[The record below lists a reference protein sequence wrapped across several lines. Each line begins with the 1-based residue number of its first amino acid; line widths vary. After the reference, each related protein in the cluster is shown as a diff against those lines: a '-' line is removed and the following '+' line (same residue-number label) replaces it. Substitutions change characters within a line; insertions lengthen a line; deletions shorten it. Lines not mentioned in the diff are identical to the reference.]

1 MWSVIS
7 PRFPLYATEWGS
19 NELDDEVNLT
29 KMATDFLRLY
39 EHYFASPRDLR
50 RSVLHPLRPETAKTI
65 LRIIQLRLAD
75 PDHNPPLQVFTY
87 GGSVLYGSESYKH
100 DWWLPNATLDPTKQ
114 RSDLRFWKFP
124 WPRRLEDMWNNV
136 IFGGRNV
143 VRVHNFGASG
153 ISTEIGVLAL
163 MYRLFGTA
171 GVLPDVIIHAF
182 GNNDMLQYLD
192 DETVYTQHIQF
203 VEAARQLR
211 CDQAAAAGS
220 DDDDANDSGL
230 PVVVFFDDHV
240 GIDDRNFQKHRL
252 SLRYLRSVAQI
263 STWYDLLAISFPSS
277 FRHVHYAEADRTR
290 LGVTPLVHPWMLY
303 HSGTAPWLLTYGLLS
318 GLVDHCRNEEG
329 GPLHPDRPSDLSR
342 SHIPALEDDVHR
354 PIDVDKL
361 WMNRTLADKDRCVS
375 SNSSSSASSP
385 CISESWVAN
394 RIGGIN
400 TQKDLRVKLRE
411 MKMTNNVG
419 WDANGRSAGS
429 ARIGWVTTTVN
440 ATFTITVRSDQSPT
454 HLIVVSLKSYGE
466 YWMDSLLRI
475 HTRHPDK
482 DTELGTFEV
491 SGYHTA
497 RTSVS
502 YSHKFALDIGKMK
515 PGSPI
520 EARFDL
526 VGGRAFRMVGLLF
539 CSE

>member
-1 MWSVIS
+1 MNV
-7 PRFPLYATEWGS
+7 
-19 NELDDEVNLT
+19 T

-65 LRIIQLRLAD
+65 LRIIQLRLTD
-75 PDHNPPLQVFTY
+75 PDHNPPLRVFTY
-87 GGSVLYGSESYKH
+87 SGSVLAGSGSYKH
-100 DWWLPNATLDPTKQ
+100 DWWLPNVTIDMRRQ
-114 RSDLRFWKFP
+114 RRYFRSARFP
-124 WPRRLEDMWNNV
+124 WPHRLEDMWNNV

-143 VRVHNFGASG
+143 VRVYNFGAG
-153 ISTEIGVLAL
+153 GTTTEIGALAL

-182 GNNDMLQYLD
+182 GNNEMLQYLD
-192 DETVYTQHIQF
+192 DETMYAQHIQF

-211 CDQAAAAGS
+211 CDQAAATGS
-220 DDDDANDSGL
+220 GSDDANDDGL
-230 PVVVFFDDHV
+230 PAVVFVDDHI
-240 GIDDRNFQKHRL
+240 GIDDSGYPTHRQ
-252 SLRYLRSVAQI
+252 SLRYFRSVAQV
-263 STWYDLLAISFPSS
+263 STWYDLLAINFPTS
-277 FRHVHYAEADRTR
+277 FRHVHYAEMNRTR
-290 LGVTPLVHPWMLY
+290 LGLSTSVHPRMLY

-329 GPLHPDRPSDLSR
+329 GPIHPDRPGDLSL

-502 YSHKFALDIGKMK
+502 YSHKFALDVGKMQ